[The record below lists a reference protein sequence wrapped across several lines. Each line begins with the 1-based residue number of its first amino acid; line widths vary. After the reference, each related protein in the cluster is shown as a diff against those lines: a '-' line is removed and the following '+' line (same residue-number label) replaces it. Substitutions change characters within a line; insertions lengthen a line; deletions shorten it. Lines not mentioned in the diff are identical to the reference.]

1 VSLRP
6 IRSVDYEMVRL
17 AELSDDLGVRWRHRG
32 ATPSPEAF
40 AQRLWAGVLAQYLV
54 VAHHDQ
60 RVVGLVSGYNAD
72 LASGTCWVG
81 FARFDDTTHADRS
94 DHADHSPLMVEGIVL
109 LVDHLFTHWPFRKLY
124 GETIGFNLAGLRN
137 PLSRLLVEE
146 GRLREHVYAGGT
158 HWDLHYLALY
168 RRTWDEWR
176 DRLVP
181 RLAPDPVGARP

>member
-1 VSLRP
+1 MSLRP
-6 IRSVDYEMVRL
+6 IRAADYEMIRL

-60 RVVGLVSGYNAD
+60 HVVGLVSGYNAD

-81 FARFDDTTHADRS
+81 FARFDDAE
-94 DHADHSPLMVEGIVL
+94 HSPLLVEGVVL
-109 LVDHLFTHWPFRKLY
+109 LVDHLFAHWPFRKLY
-124 GETIGFNLAGLRN
+124 GETIGFNLASLRN

-146 GRLREHVYAGGT
+146 GRLRQHIFAGGT

-168 RRTWDEWR
+168 RPTWDEWR
-176 DRLVP
+176 GRLLP
-181 RLAPDPVGARP
+181 RRAGDAVGAPR